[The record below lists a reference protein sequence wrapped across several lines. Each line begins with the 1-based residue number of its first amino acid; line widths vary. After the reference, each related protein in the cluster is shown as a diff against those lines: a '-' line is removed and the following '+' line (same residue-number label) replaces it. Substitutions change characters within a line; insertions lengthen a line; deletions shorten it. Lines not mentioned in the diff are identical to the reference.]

1 MAIDKIQKDVL
12 TSVANDMGLSYKEVE
27 EIYLSTFKMIRST
40 VNELPIK
47 QTELKKDILNLKT
60 NFNIP
65 RLGKMYLNINKVMRV
80 KLRLKG
86 IKSY

>member
-12 TSVANDMGLSYKEVE
+12 MSIASDTGVSYKEVE

-40 VNELPIK
+40 VNALPIK
-47 QTELKKDILNLKT
+47 QLETKKEITALKT

-65 RLGKMYLNINKVMRV
+65 KLGKMYLNINKVM
-80 KLRLKG
+80 KCK
-86 IKSY
+86 IWSKDNK